1 MARETKLPAIPNS
14 VDPAVK
20 ALKEATEV
28 RLGRRGDPL
37 DRGVTVR
44 DLYEGGVVKIK
55 GMPEI
60 SLRNPGGAGT
70 IIPKAIEGDLTTPPP
85 PTTFTASAGGPAIA
99 LHWDQPLRT
108 DLRTHIYR
116 NTVDDR
122 STAVV
127 IGMSVG
133 NYYADTVGHGYTYY
147 YWVHYVSIN
156 QVSGPFNAVAGTVGI
171 TSEKVSDIIARLS
184 DELNQ
189 SHLAGVLST
198 KIDAI
203 QINGNNIT
211 AEVSDR
217 IAAISGEAATRL
229 ADINAEIL
237 ARTTGDGTLQGNIDT
252 VSATVTTQ
260 GTNITGTANAVGA
273 LVIRVTDNE
282 GDISTSATDITALET
297 TVNNPTTGVAAT
309 ASGLSTLETAV
320 TTQGTATTTNASDI
334 TALETTVNNPTTG
347 VAASASG
354 VSNLSTT
361 VSTQGENISTNATD
375 ITALESTVNN
385 PTSGVAASA
394 SGLSNLSTTVSN
406 QADAITATA
415 EDVTALE
422 STINNPTTGVAASA
436 SGLSNLSTTV
446 SNQAG
451 TITATAEDVTDLS
464 TTVGDHSASILS
476 HTASI
481 DGVSGEQYVKI
492 DLGANAVS
500 GYGLAA
506 NAGGSE
512 FAVLADVF
520 KIAHS
525 DGSKIV
531 PFFVQDGATYI
542 NNAMI
547 NMATINWADIT
558 ELNAHLVTVTG
569 PMVADTIDAKLLDG
583 DTIIGRVSITAPTIT
598 GGAIHS
604 ATINSSTI
612 TGGVING
619 VLVLAGAVA
628 LVTEYGTPHY
638 AYDSGVYFDFTSS
651 ASVNGNH
658 LLGVSGNI
666 KPYNYHLYAH
676 SSSTVKNPA
685 SNLFRYRK
693 QSITPEMHCHVQ
705 YNQVGGLINAN
716 TIPLQTHFW
725 VRVGIRT
732 SAGTILTH
740 SDFAITSFYDG
751 PQSGMRNRQVV
762 QTDSSGIYQYTLNYQ
777 FHSSQG
783 SDGWTT
789 YNYHMLGSQTLSIY
803 AAHIG
808 GSTGLNY
815 NESTSTKCEAF
826 VQVFN
831 YNNANTNI
839 GTKSIR
845 MYDVADNT
853 G

>member
-1 MARETKLPAIPNS
+1 MSKETKLPAIPNS

-37 DRGVTVR
+37 DKGVTVR

-60 SLRNPGGAGT
+60 SLTNTGTGAGT
-70 IIPKAIEGDLTTPPP
+70 IIPKVIEGDLTTPPP
-85 PTTFTASAGGPAIA
+85 PTTLTASAGGPAIA

-108 DLRTHIYR
+108 DVRTHIYR

-147 YWVHYVSIN
+147 YWVRYVSIT

-198 KIDAI
+198 KIDKI
-203 QINGNNIT
+203 DVIEG
-211 AEVSDR
+211 
-217 IAAISGEAATRL
+217 GL
-229 ADINAEIL
+229 ASVVTQSANLVAQ
-237 ARTTGDGTLQGNIDT
+237 TNTLN
-252 VSATVTTQ
+252 
-260 GTNITGTANAVGA
+260 
-273 LVIRVTDNE
+273 
-282 GDISTSATDITALET
+282 
-297 TVNNPTTGVAAT
+297 
-309 ASGLSTLETAV
+309 
-320 TTQGTATTTNASDI
+320 
-334 TALETTVNNPTTG
+334 
-347 VAASASG
+347 
-354 VSNLSTT
+354 
-361 VSTQGENISTNATD
+361 
-375 ITALESTVNN
+375 
-385 PTSGVAASA
+385 
-394 SGLSNLSTTVSN
+394 
-406 QADAITATA
+406 
-415 EDVTALE
+415 
-422 STINNPTTGVAASA
+422 
-436 SGLSNLSTTV
+436 
-446 SNQAG
+446 
-451 TITATAEDVTDLS
+451 
-464 TTVGDHSASILS
+464 TTVGGFSSTIQQ
-476 HTASI
+476 HTASL
-481 DGVSGEQYVKI
+481 DGVSAEQYVKI

-531 PFFVQDGATYI
+531 PFFVQDGQVYI

-558 ELNAHLVTVTG
+558 TLTTHLLTVTG
-569 PMVADTIDAKLLDG
+569 PMVAGTIDATLLEA
-583 DTIIGRVSITAPTIT
+583 DTIIANVSITSPTIN
-598 GGAIHS
+598 GGAITS

-628 LVTEYGTPHY
+628 LVSEYGTPHY
-638 AYDSGVYFDFTSS
+638 AYDSGVYFDFSNSTT
-651 ASVNGNH
+651 VGGNH

-666 KPYNYHLYAH
+666 KPYNWHLTDH

-705 YNQVGGLINAN
+705 YNQVGVLINAN
-716 TIPLQTHFW
+716 YIPLQTHFW
-725 VRVGIRT
+725 VRAGIRT

-740 SDFAITSFYDG
+740 SDFAITSYYDG

-808 GSTGLNY
+808 GSTGLNF
-815 NESTSTKCEAF
+815 NESTSEKCEAF
-826 VQVFN
+826 VQIFN
-831 YNNANTNI
+831 FNGANTSI

-845 MYDVADNT
+845 MHDVADNS